1 MHVFIPEYA
10 YFVSAYLL
18 PSFTLVFYLDL
29 GDESHSLGA
38 LLMALSLDEA
48 ATSLSA
54 THTGDWVGRC
64 SQWRPALQ
72 SKW

>member
-1 MHVFIPEYA
+1 MHVSIPEYA
-10 YFVSAYLL
+10 YFVSACLI

-38 LLMALSLDEA
+38 LLMTLPPDEV
-48 ATSLSA
+48 ATSLGA
-54 THTGDWVGRC
+54 THTGDWVDHY